1 MLELHEKS
9 PDSQDSS
16 QGINSLGYSQF
27 HHYSENGI
35 YCQDAVSYYF
45 AQCLFLLFHAND
57 TISKGI
63 SPLTYLFFC
72 HSHLTFY
79 ADFTTGNYDFCC
91 SCFFSSNHTS
101 FTYSCHLGILGFVSN
116 FCCTGNRIYNRF

>member
-45 AQCLFLLFHAND
+45 AQCLFLLFHVND
-57 TISKGI
+57 IISKGI
-63 SPLTYLFFC
+63 SPLTYLFFVTVTL
-72 HSHLTFY
+72 HSTLTLPQV
-79 ADFTTGNYDFCC
+79 TTIFAIPAFLAVITPVLLTVATLVFLD
-91 SCFFSSNHTS
+91 
-101 FTYSCHLGILGFVSN
+101 L
-116 FCCTGNRIYNRF
+116 